1 MQTKNME
8 MFSSQF
14 TDDAVWINTD
24 GYYYSGRQVIANY
37 HKGLFQMDYYNKHGK
52 VLIRTSDDKNA
63 ELPVQSFLYF

>member
-1 MQTKNME
+1 MIGEHIQAMQTKNME

-24 GYYYSGRQVIANY
+24 GYYYAGRQAIANY
-37 HKGLFQMDYYNKHGK
+37 HKGLFQMDYYIKHGK

-63 ELPVQSFLYF
+63 